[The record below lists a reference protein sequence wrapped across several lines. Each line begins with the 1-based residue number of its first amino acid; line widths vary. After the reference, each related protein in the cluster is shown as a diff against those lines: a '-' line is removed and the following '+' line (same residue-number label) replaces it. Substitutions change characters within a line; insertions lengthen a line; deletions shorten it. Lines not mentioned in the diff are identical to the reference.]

1 MSDSKNSTLWFW
13 LSWLAVAA
21 TFAVFA
27 AASFMPENRLWG
39 LNHLAFHTQP
49 VRLGILIVSGL
60 LLVPPLATATWR
72 GLLWITHP
80 YFRGLQSGINAIALS
95 GVVTFVTFAAY
106 RASTKL
112 LGDGYYIL
120 NNFRNAAENELGIS
134 GYFDVVTTHERIYP
148 ATELLNFA
156 ASLAAGR
163 FGASPSGGIWLLN
176 CAVGAAIVVAALA
189 AVRRLDWPDGAKLTV
204 LALALFTGAIQLF
217 FGYIEHY
224 TLAIGLGAIYV
235 FTAAR
240 AATGQTQMWKP
251 GVLLLAG
258 TLLHVQ
264 TLLLLP
270 SYLWLVVWISVFKRA
285 PLRAGPTAAGT
296 AILALAAAAGL
307 RFVPAA
313 GAFFLPLIGPD
324 GGYGVFSGAHLLDV
338 INQVLLLCPMWLL
351 FAVLILRDRITRGPG
366 DGADRSVLPALS
378 WTLAVPAVLF
388 LLLFKPE
395 LGMARDWDLFCFAV
409 FGLSTPGLAIL
420 IQHISRG
427 APSRRSAAI
436 AAPAVILAAAMVFSW
451 VGVNADPERSV
462 ARYRAILGYDLTN
475 PGYAFES
482 LARHFEDNF
491 QYTRQINALHAAYES
506 SHNPRFLHKLA
517 RVYVENGDMAGA
529 LKSLRLYLAVRPD
542 DDDARLLLLPL
553 LARQDLVEEMI
564 HESLLGIQYSPRK
577 PEYHFFLGNAYL
589 AKGMT
594 EEGLKAFETCSRLDP
609 PAAMVQEMK
618 RQTDQA
624 GRNRPNSN

>member
-1 MSDSKNSTLWFW
+1 MGDSKNSTLWFW

-27 AASFMPENRLWG
+27 AASFMPDRRLWG
-39 LNHLAFHTQP
+39 LNHLAFHTQQI
-49 VRLGILIVSGL
+49 RLGVLIVTGL

-72 GLLWITHP
+72 GILWITRP
-80 YFRGLQSGINAIALS
+80 YFRGLQTGANAIALS
-95 GVVTFVTFAAY
+95 GVVSFVVFAAY

-112 LGDGYYIL
+112 LGDGHYIL
-120 NNFRNAAENELGIS
+120 NNFRNATENGLGIT
-134 GYFDVVTTHERIYP
+134 GYFNVVTVHERIYP
-148 ATELLNFA
+148 ATELLNY
-156 ASLAAGR
+156 ASSWTAGHL
-163 FGASPSGGIWLLN
+163 GASPSGGIWMLN
-176 CAVGAAIVVAALA
+176 CAVGAAVVVAALA
-189 AVRRLDWPDGAKLTV
+189 AVRQLDWPDGAKLTV
-204 LALALFTGAIQLF
+204 FALALFTGAVQLF

-224 TLAIGLGAIYV
+224 TLAVGLGAIYV

-240 AATGQTQMWKP
+240 AAAGKTPLWKP

-270 SYLWLVVWISVFKRA
+270 SYLWLVVWVFVFNRA

-296 AILALAAAAGL
+296 AILALAAAAAL
-307 RFVPAA
+307 YFVPAA
-313 GAFFLPLIGPD
+313 GRFFLPLIGPD
-324 GGYGVFSGAHLLDV
+324 GGYSVFSGAHVLDI
-338 INQVLLLCPMWLL
+338 INQALLLCPMWLL
-351 FAVLILRDRITRGPG
+351 FGVLILRDWMTHRPG
-366 DGADRSVLPALS
+366 NESDRSFLPALS

-409 FGLSTPGLAIL
+409 FGLSAPGLAFL
-420 IQHISRG
+420 IQRISRG
-427 APSRRSAAI
+427 APPHRSAAI

-462 ARYRAILGYDLTN
+462 ARYRAILKYDLTN

-482 LARHFEDNF
+482 MARHFEDNL
-491 QYTRQINALHAAYES
+491 QYTRQIDALHAAYES

-517 RVYVENGDMAGA
+517 RVYVENGDMASA
-529 LKSLRLYLAVRPD
+529 LKSLRLYLSVRPD

-553 LARQDLVEEMI
+553 LARQDLVDEMI

-594 EEGLKAFETCSRLDP
+594 EEGLKAFEKCSRLDP
-609 PAAMVQEMK
+609 PAVMVQEMK

-624 GRNRPNSN
+624 GRNRPDSN